1 MRTLKDTLLLNGL
14 SFLKVFR
21 FNKKI
26 VAGSILISC
35 LLAVLSNALIVLS
48 KWTIDALTAASFSLF
63 IWFAGLTV
71 AVHAMKFIFASIS
84 QYGNKLL
91 GESYSVEAES
101 ELIDFVHRKTLLE
114 KEHPGFRA
122 RLNIL
127 RSCLSKYF
135 ESYTAIIQFIEISFA
150 AVISMIIIMSKVW
163 LIGIVIFVLSL
174 VKGYFDFSMI
184 KKRIRHDETVH
195 RKNVFSNYY
204 LGLLTN
210 NEYQKEL
217 MLFQTVNFF
226 KDRLL
231 NVKKEVLSLD
241 MRMERATI
249 KVSVIGQL
257 CSIISLGFTM
267 LYVAYQIYNKQLTV
281 GDFVA
286 ITMAASLAETNM
298 HIMQY
303 SITRLVE
310 SAKYIRMLRD
320 EEDKA
325 SEQLEQQAV
334 RQGNTDFIFENEI
347 RLSNLA
353 FTYPN
358 RMVPAVKHISASI
371 KKGDKIVILGSNGSG
386 KTTLIK
392 LLLGLYPMGENMIT
406 VDGVSLDRIVPSK
419 IWSRS
424 TMLFQ
429 DYIPYMTTIR
439 ENIAV
444 GKLEDA
450 DNDERINELLRRVGF
465 DMGKDFPK
473 GLDTSLGYL
482 SDESVNLSGG
492 QWQRLALAR
501 AFFRDSEL
509 IILDEPTSALDPISE
524 VHLLESIMDDYKD
537 KTIIIVSHRVGIA
550 KRADQIL
557 YMKDGEIKETGT
569 HSELIERHG
578 DYFGMW
584 SKQVEWYS

>member
-1 MRTLKDTLLLNGL
+1 MRTLRDTLLLNGQ

-21 FNKKI
+21 FNKMI

-35 LLAVLSNALIVLS
+35 LLAMLSNALIVLS
-48 KWTIDALTAASFSLF
+48 KWTIDSLAAASFSMF

-71 AVHAMKFIFASIS
+71 AVHAMKFIFVSIS

-91 GESYSVEAES
+91 GESYSVKAES
-101 ELIDFVHRKTLLE
+101 ELIDFVNRKALLE

-163 LIGIVIFVLSL
+163 LIGIVIIVLSL

-210 NEYQKEL
+210 NEFQKEL
-217 MLFQTVNFF
+217 MLFQAVNFF
-226 KDRLL
+226 KNRLL

-241 MRMERATI
+241 MGMERATI
-249 KVSVIGQL
+249 KVSIIGQL

-334 RQGNTDFIFENEI
+334 LQGNTDFIFENEI

-392 LLLGLYPMGENMIT
+392 LLLGLYPVKKNMIT
-406 VDGVSLDRIVPSK
+406 VDGVSLDQIVPSK

-444 GKLEDA
+444 GKLEDV
-450 DNDERINELLRRVGF
+450 DNDERINEMLRRVGF
-465 DMGKDFPK
+465 DIGKDFPK
-473 GLDTSLGYL
+473 GLDTNLGYL

-524 VHLLESIMDDYKD
+524 VNLLESIMDDYKD

-557 YMKDGEIKETGT
+557 YMKDGEIKEMGT
-569 HSELIERHG
+569 HSGLIERRG